1 MAQRTIEMLIGRLI
15 TDERFRSEFLKSPEA
30 TLHNLCALG
39 LELSR
44 TEIAALVDTE
54 PSLWIQAAARLDRRL
69 QKINLTDQAEA

>member
-1 MAQRTIEMLIGRLI
+1 MLIGRLI

-30 TLHNLCALG
+30 TLNNLCERG

-54 PSLWIQAAARLDRRL
+54 PLLWTQAAARLDRRL